1 MQKKRGFRVS
11 HPSCRDAFR
20 SSTVVAVAALIG
32 WPAAKAQEPTPL
44 PEVEVIAP
52 APVSSTRRA
61 PPKPVRTAPS
71 SPSRPAPAQAP
82 QTTATTDPGVIERDK
97 VPSNTQVLTP
107 ADFSHAQSSNILDS
121 LAKGLAGASLSDQS
135 GNAFQRNLDYRG
147 FTASPVPG
155 TPQGLAVYQN
165 GIRINESFGDIVN
178 WDFIPEM
185 AISGASLVPNNPTY
199 GLNAIGGA
207 LSLEMKNGFTYQGRE
222 AEAIAGSYGRF
233 QAATQIGVQDR
244 NLAFYV
250 SADSTNDHGWRDFS
264 SSSQLRRM
272 YLDLGAR
279 GDQAEFHLAFTGADN
294 YLGSVA
300 ATPVELLN
308 KSWSSVYT
316 WPQTTHLQLASLTTS
331 LSYALSDTL
340 SFQSNAYYRGFW
352 QAHVDGNGTN
362 AQPCDPGGPFPGQ
375 LCVGDGVTQIN
386 QNFPVPN
393 TISPGAFLG
402 EVDRNQTATGSIGGS
417 AQAASAARL
426 LDHEN
431 HFAAGVSVDHGHT
444 QFSANSELGTID
456 QNLFVTG
463 TGVFIDQPAASLTP
477 VGLLATNTYA
487 GIYATDTFDL
497 TSKLSITTGAR
508 FNIAQINLLDET
520 GANPLLTSSNSFQR
534 VNPVVGATYKFTPNV
549 TGYAG
554 YSEANRA
561 PTPLE
566 LGCSNPVHPCMI
578 DNFLI
583 SDPPLKQ
590 VVSHTYEAGLRGRF
604 GGGGQKGQLTWGL
617 GVFRTETTDD
627 IINIA
632 SAAVPMFGYFQNAA
646 KTLRQGVEAKV
657 AYQWGRWNAYANY
670 TFVDATYQNALT
682 ISSPNDPAA
691 DLSGNIFV
699 TPGDHIPAIPAHRF
713 KAGVEY
719 AVTDAWK
726 FGADLNVTGSQY
738 LIHDDSNQNPKVPAY
753 AVVNV
758 HGSYQATKNIE
769 VFGMVNNLFNQRYYA
784 AGTFFSTA
792 GFTSNMFGGTNF
804 LVLNDPRTFVPGMP
818 LAAYAGVRAKY

>member
-1 MQKKRGFRVS
+1 MLRL
-11 HPSCRDAFR
+11 
-20 SSTVVAVAALIG
+20 STAIALAG
-32 WPAAKAQEPTPL
+32 SMAPLGAQGQEPTPL

-52 APVSSTRRA
+52 APLSSPRRA
-61 PPKPVRTAPS
+61 PPKRVQAAPS
-71 SPSRPAPAQAP
+71 SSSTRAPAPAP
-82 QTTATTDPGVIERDK
+82 QTTVATDPGVIERDK
-97 VPSNTQVLTP
+97 VPANTQVLTA
-107 ADFSHAQSSNILDS
+107 ADFSHTQSSNILDS

-165 GIRINESFGDIVN
+165 GVRINESFGDIVN

-185 AISGASLVPNNPTY
+185 AINRASLVPNNPTF
-199 GLNAIGGA
+199 GLNAVGGA
-207 LSLEMKNGFTYQGRE
+207 LSIEMKNGFSYQDRE
-222 AEAIAGSYGRF
+222 AEVLAGAYGRF
-233 QAATQIGVQDR
+233 QAATQIGIQDR

-272 YLDLGAR
+272 YLDFGAR

-308 KSWSSVYT
+308 QRWSTVYT
-316 WPQTTHLQLASLTTS
+316 WPQTTHLQLAFLTTS
-331 LSYALSDTL
+331 LSYAPSDTL
-340 SFQSNAYYRGFW
+340 SLQSNAYYRGFW
-352 QAHVDGNGTN
+352 QAHVDGNGTD
-362 AQPCDPGGPFPGQ
+362 AQPCDPGGLFPGQ
-375 LCVGDGVTQIN
+375 LCIGDGMTQIN
-386 QNFPVPN
+386 QNLPVPN
-393 TISPGAFLG
+393 TLSPNAFLG
-402 EVDRNQTATGSIGGS
+402 EIDRNWTSTGSFGGS
-417 AQAASAARL
+417 AQAASVTKL

-431 HFAAGVSVDHGHT
+431 HFLAGVSLDHGNT
-444 QFSANSELGTID
+444 QFAANSELGTID

-463 TGVFIDQPAASLTP
+463 TGVYIDQPAAGLTP
-477 VGLLATNTYA
+477 VDLAATNTYA
-487 GIYATDTFDL
+487 GVYATDTLDL
-497 TSKLSITTGAR
+497 TSRLSITTGAR
-508 FNIAQINLLDET
+508 FNIAQINLVDET

-534 VNPVVGATYKFTPNV
+534 VNPVVGATYKITPNL

-566 LGCSNPVHPCMI
+566 LGCSDPVHPCMI

-583 SDPPLKQ
+583 SDPSLKQ
-590 VVSHTYEAGLRGRF
+590 VVAHTYEAGLRGSF
-604 GGGGQKGQLTWGL
+604 GAGGQRGQLTWGL

-627 IINIA
+627 ILNIA
-632 SAAVPMFGYFQNAA
+632 SAVVPMFGYFQNAA

-657 AYQWGRWNAYANY
+657 TYKWERWNAYANY
-670 TFVDATYQNALT
+670 TFVDATYQTALT
-682 ISSPNDPAA
+682 ISSPNDPAR
-691 DLSGNIFV
+691 DGNGNIFV
-699 TPGDHIPAIPAHRF
+699 VPGDHIPAIPAHRF
-713 KAGVEY
+713 KAGAEY

-726 FGADLNVTGSQY
+726 VGADLNVTGSQY

-753 AVVNV
+753 AVVNL

-769 VFGMVNNLFNQRYYA
+769 VFGMVNNLFNQRYYS
-784 AGTFFSTA
+784 AGTFTNTG
-792 GFTSNMFGGTNF
+792 GFTSNTFGGNNF

-818 LAAYAGVRAKY
+818 LAAYVGVRAKF